1 MRECGPAIRGWL
13 EIDNEWNV
21 RSRLLFLI
29 CPPLAVVVYL
39 MLKMLR
45 IALTVRTENPVH
57 G

>member
-13 EIDNEWNV
+13 EIGNEWNV